1 MGDKGL
7 IRTINHC
14 IIEWLRDWCGT
25 FGENEDVV
33 FKSGDFLE
41 IKKTNH
47 KNEDMREFVWASGK
61 RKCCEI
67 RMTLFISDPRCSEL
81 SS

>member
-7 IRTINHC
+7 IRMIKYC
-14 IIEWLRDWCGT
+14 PFEWLRVWSGT

-33 FKSGDFLE
+33 FKSGDSLE

-47 KNEDMREFVWASGK
+47 KNEDLREFVWASGK

-67 RMTLFISDPRCSEL
+67 KMTLFISDPRCSEL